1 MARSNGT
8 SATDVDNTQVAA
20 EQRRATLVASR
31 LAPLLVDAFHDP
43 DAPTLPPALK
53 LDAHGDESV
62 ALATL
67 RALTQ
72 DPGLA
77 ELFRNGTRG
86 TKGVEERLVQLIG
99 HKRVRVRQADL
110 LWATLAGEWP
120 IPTGDTT
127 VVAKAKRWRW
137 VRFLGRGWGRLQRYL
152 AAALLSSVI
161 AALLLATEHY
171 AATWAWPGSLTLIE
185 LFAVAILSFFPGWLF
200 VRFVGFRAGA
210 VWDEYVLN
218 LHRLGVDEPQH
229 LPRPPINS
237 VYYPAWVAAGGP
249 ILARQSTIYQQK
261 FDAYYGRSV
270 SRSGGG
276 TVKLEALFPLFL
288 FTATVAAGWTAVMW
302 QDGVLSA
309 TAPAAYTSL
318 DMMAFAFIGAYIFTI
333 QMLVR
338 RYFQS
343 DLKSS
348 AYAGSFVRTVV
359 AVGTV
364 AVLDRAGALGDGTV
378 QAALAFV
385 IGSFP
390 LMGLQLLLR
399 LGAKVAKLAVPVLDF
414 PHPLS
419 DIEGLSVWYEARL
432 LEEGIED
439 MQNLLTAN
447 LPEVILHTRVPV
459 GRLVDWLDQ
468 AQLFLRL
475 PPLRKEDRRKPMD
488 SQHPR
493 CALRRVGVRSA
504 SAFLDAF
511 PLDDA
516 GELRPPAKTSADA
529 VKADLGAAQLA
540 TISRIIEAEPTM
552 ETVWRWRCWK
562 SCLTDDGS
570 AFRRA
575 RAHHHRHETKAKG
588 TKPVSVRRR

>member
-1 MARSNGT
+1 MARSNGAST
-8 SATDVDNTQVAA
+8 IDGDSGRVAA
-20 EQRRATLVASR
+20 EQRRAALVASK

-53 LDAHGDESV
+53 LDAHGEESV
-62 ALATL
+62 ALETL

-77 ELFRNGTRG
+77 ELFRNGSHG
-86 TKGVEERLVQLIG
+86 TKDVEARLVQLIG

-120 IPTGDTT
+120 IPTGDTAA
-127 VVAKAKRWRW
+127 VAAVKQWRG
-137 VRFLGRGWGRLQRYL
+137 VRLAGRALGRLQRYG
-152 AAALLSSVI
+152 AAVLLGSVI
-161 AALLLATEHY
+161 VAVLVATQRY

-200 VRFVGFRAGA
+200 VRFIGFRAGA

-270 SRSGGG
+270 SRSGSG

-288 FTATVAAGWTAVMW
+288 FTAAVATGWTAVMW

-309 TAPAAYTSL
+309 AAPAAYTSL
-318 DMMAFAFIGAYIFTI
+318 DMMAFAFMGAYIFTV

-338 RYFQS
+338 RYFQA

-348 AYAGSFVRTVV
+348 AYAGSFVRMVV

-378 QAALAFV
+378 QAALAFL

-399 LGAKVAKLAVPVLDF
+399 IGAKVAKLAVPVLDF

-475 PPLRKEDRRKPMD
+475 PPLRKEDRKAPLT
-488 SQHPR
+488 SNHPR
-493 CALRRVGVRSA
+493 CSLRRVGVRTA
-504 SAFLDAF
+504 SGFLDAF

-516 GELRPPAKTSADA
+516 GLLRPPAQTSVDA
-529 VKADLGAAQLA
+529 VKDDLSAEQLA

-562 SCLTDDGS
+562 SCLTQDGS
-570 AFRRA
+570 AFREGRT
-575 RAHHHRHETKAKG
+575 HHHRHTVAVA
-588 TKPVSVRRR
+588 TT